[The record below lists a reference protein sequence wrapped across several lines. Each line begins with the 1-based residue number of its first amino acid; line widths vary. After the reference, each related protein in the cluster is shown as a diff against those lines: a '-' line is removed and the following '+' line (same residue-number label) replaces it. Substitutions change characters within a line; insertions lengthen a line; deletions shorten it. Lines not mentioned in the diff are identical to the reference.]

1 MCGVVAAQPL
11 LPQLRVQLDLVD
23 RGTDMCVVEQP
34 PQVVWLEAGH
44 PDHAPALIGVEL
56 LEGAPCLDVSVA
68 AGPGPMDEV
77 PVDLVLQRQLVE
89 WISSSAVVTEAG
101 LVLAS
106 SSPA

>member
-77 PVDLVLQRQLVE
+77 PVDLVEIELTKARLAGVE
-89 WISSSAVVTEAG
+89 HAVVA
-101 LVLAS
+101 LVVVPPLR
-106 SSPA
+106 